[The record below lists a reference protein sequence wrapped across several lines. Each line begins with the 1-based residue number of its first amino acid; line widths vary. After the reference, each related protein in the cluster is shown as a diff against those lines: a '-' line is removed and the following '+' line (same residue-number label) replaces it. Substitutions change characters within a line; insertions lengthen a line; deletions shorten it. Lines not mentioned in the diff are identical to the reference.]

1 MFFSEALGRQHYSE
15 LTSIMNHD
23 WKQITFNVY
32 LLIGTL
38 PLIISNYNK
47 YSQSEVEC
55 LFCLKP
61 LGGKHQEEVT
71 CKTR

>member
-1 MFFSEALGRQHYSE
+1 MY
-15 LTSIMNHD
+15 HD

-38 PLIISNYNK
+38 LLIISNYNK
-47 YSQSEVEC
+47 YSQSDVEF

-61 LGGKHQEEVT
+61 LGGKHQEDVT